1 MMDPSYTKENKMRK
15 IILFMHMSL
24 DGIVAGPNGELDWA
38 NMADESVGR
47 YLIADL
53 LSTVDT
59 MVLGRVLYQ
68 GFQQAWP
75 AMAVDPKSPKD
86 LVEFAHWIEDSPK
99 IVFSH
104 TEQKLDWKNSR
115 LVSAKSDDDVRREVA
130 KLKQEKGGD
139 IVLFGGARL
148 AQTFARL
155 GLIDEY
161 RFKLESA
168 VVGSGSPLFKDI
180 KDGLKLKLVKS
191 KVFESGVVGLYYE
204 PVK

>member
-1 MMDPSYTKENKMRK
+1 
-15 IILFMHMSL
+15 MSL
-24 DGIVAGPNGELDWA
+24 DGIISGPKGELDWA
-38 NMADESVGR
+38 NMSDETIGR
-47 YLIADL
+47 YLIPDL
-53 LSTVDT
+53 LTTVDT

-75 AMAVDPKSPKD
+75 AMAKDPKSPKD

-115 LVSAKSDDDVRREVA
+115 LVAVKSDDNITGEVA

-139 IVLFGGARL
+139 MVLFGGVRL

-161 RFKLESA
+161 RFKLES
-168 VVGSGSPLFKDI
+168 VVVDSGSPLFKDM
-180 KDGLKLKLVKS
+180 KDRMKLKLVKS
-191 KVFESGVVGLYYE
+191 KVFESGVVALYYE
-204 PVK
+204 PVRK